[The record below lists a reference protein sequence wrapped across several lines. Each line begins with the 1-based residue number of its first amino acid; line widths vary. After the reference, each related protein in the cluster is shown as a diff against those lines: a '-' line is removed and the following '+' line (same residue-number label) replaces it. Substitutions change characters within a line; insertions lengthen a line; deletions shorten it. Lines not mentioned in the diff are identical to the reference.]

1 MSYQFLFFISHEYN
15 FSLIFQGIL
24 VDIHIQK
31 WVQFLGMIDFSN
43 AKKPEYVCQLL
54 ERKIPKDYWEQLN
67 TTFGC
72 LSQIIANN
80 IIAESVV
87 MGTLIGELTE
97 LKILSKR
104 LINIIVKS

>member
-1 MSYQFLFFISHEYN
+1 MPKNLNMFVNY
-15 FSLIFQGIL
+15 
-24 VDIHIQK
+24 
-31 WVQFLGMIDFSN
+31 
-43 AKKPEYVCQLL
+43 L
-54 ERKIPKDYWEQLN
+54 ERKFPKDYWEQLN